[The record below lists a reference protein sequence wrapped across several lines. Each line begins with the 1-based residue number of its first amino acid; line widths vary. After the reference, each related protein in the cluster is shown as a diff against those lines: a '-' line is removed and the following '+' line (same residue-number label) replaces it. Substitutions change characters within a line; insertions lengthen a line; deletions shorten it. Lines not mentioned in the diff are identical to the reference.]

1 MLGTQINRPLPQA
14 VLTADKKMFTDRNK
28 QDTNIEQRYIIS
40 LAVPPTE
47 KQLPCSFSC

>member
-1 MLGTQINRPLPQA
+1 MLASEINHPLPQV

-28 QDTNIEQRYIIS
+28 QDTNIEQRYIIC